1 MDNILGA
8 LNIEKE
14 AFQKAQLFSWV
25 FFPTWMILAIVQA
38 VSFILSNGRF
48 HPLTK
53 ILEGCDDIAKGKCLN
68 YIIAIAAL

>member
-25 FFPTWMILAIVQA
+25 FFPTWIILAIVQA
-38 VSFILSNGRF
+38 VCFVLSNGRF

-53 ILEGCDDIAKGKCLN
+53 ILEGCDDIAEGKYLN
-68 YIIAIAAL
+68 SIINIITL